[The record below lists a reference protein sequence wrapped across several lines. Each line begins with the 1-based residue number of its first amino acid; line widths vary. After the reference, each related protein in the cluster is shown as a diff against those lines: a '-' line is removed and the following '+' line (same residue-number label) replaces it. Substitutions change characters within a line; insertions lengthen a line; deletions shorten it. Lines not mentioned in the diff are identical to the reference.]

1 MPFGIKHFHL
11 MFSVLLVLRQ
21 IEVSHGPILI
31 FVNGKY
37 LLYEKMPL
45 KCCYFFLELREDFEK
60 WEIKEGMKIET
71 GKDVIGAVIKK

>member
-11 MFSVLLVLRQ
+11 MFSVLLVLGQ

-45 KCCYFFLELREDFEK
+45 KCCYIFFRIKRRF
-60 WEIKEGMKIET
+60 WEMR
-71 GKDVIGAVIKK
+71 D